1 MNLRKNKKN
10 LPSTMNPDAISETE
24 FAVLASTCEGLS
36 CLEIGQEIRR
46 SHRTVEKYRNHLYQ
60 KLHVRN
66 KKELIKVAS
75 ILFKL

>member
-1 MNLRKNKKN
+1 MNLRTNKKA
-10 LPSTMNPDAISETE
+10 LPSTKNPDDISEIE

-36 CLEIGQEIRR
+36 SLEIGQEIRR
-46 SHRTVEKYRNHLYQ
+46 SHHTVEKYRGHLYQ

-66 KKELIKVAS
+66 KRDLIKVAS

>member
-1 MNLRKNKKN
+1 MNLASKKRS
-10 LPSTMNPDAISETE
+10 LPSTKNPDDISEIE

-36 CLEIGQEIRR
+36 SLEIGQEIRR

-75 ILFKL
+75 VLFKL